1 MEPTARMARM
11 EEMEETR
18 RQCKSAS
25 RCDPARTLS
34 FKRVFR
40 QQENSGRIWWIPR
53 EVRLQ

>member
-1 MEPTARMARM
+1 MARM
-11 EEMEETR
+11 EEMEETH